1 MSISFGLLSTYPP
14 TQCGLATFTA
24 ALGDALVRGGCP
36 VSVVRSLEAPAV
48 TGDADERP
56 EVVGDLVAGDP
67 DGPVRA
73 AGLLDRAD
81 VAIVQHEY
89 GIYGGPDGSEILPL
103 LDAVQVPLVV
113 VLHTVLAAPSPGQRE
128 VLEAVVA
135 LADAV
140 VTMSSTARD
149 RLARGYAAD
158 LAKVSVIPHG
168 APEQARAAPGRTS
181 GQRPAR
187 GDGTGAGLSN
197 VRPGPTV
204 LTWGLLGPG
213 KGVEWG
219 IEAMATLRRTV
230 PGVRYVVAG
239 QTHPKVL
246 AHSGEAYRLGLE
258 DQVRRL
264 GLEDTVVFEPHYRDA
279 AALAETVRAADVVLL
294 PYDST
299 EQVTSGVLIEAVSSL
314 TPVVATRFPHAVEL
328 LGGGTG
334 LVVPHRDP
342 AAIADALA
350 AVLTRPDLAADLRRA
365 AAATAPAL
373 AWSVV
378 AGRYRSLAE
387 RLVRAAVAV

>member
-1 MSISFGLLSTYPP
+1 MSTSFGLLSTYPP

-24 ALGDALVRGGCP
+24 ALGAALVLDGCT
-36 VSVVRSLEAPAV
+36 VSVVRSVESAADTLDGETPV
-48 TGDADERP
+48 DERA
-56 EVVGDLVAGDP
+56 EVIGSLVAGDP
-67 DGPVRA
+67 DGPSRA
-73 AGLLDRAD
+73 AALLDRSD

-89 GIYGGPDGSEILPL
+89 GIYGGPDGSDVLAL
-103 LDAVQVPLVV
+103 LDAVHVPLVV
-113 VLHTVLAAPSPGQRE
+113 VLHTVLAAPTPGQRA

-135 LADAV
+135 RADAV
-140 VTMSSTARD
+140 VTMSTTARD
-149 RLARGYAAD
+149 RLALGYTAD
-158 LAKVSVIPHG
+158 LDKVSVIPHG
-168 APEQARAAPGRTS
+168 APERAAVPRPGPTPVAARS
-181 GQRPAR
+181 AVQDAEPAR
-187 GDGTGAGLSN
+187 
-197 VRPGPTV
+197 PTV

-219 IEAMATLRRTV
+219 IEAMVTVRGIV

-246 AHSGEAYRLGLE
+246 AHSGETYRRGLE

-299 EQVTSGVLIEAVSSL
+299 EQVTSGVLIEAVASL

-334 LVVPHRDP
+334 LVVAHRDP
-342 AAIADALA
+342 AAIAAALA
-350 AVLTRPDLAADLRRA
+350 AVLTRPDLAAGMRRA
-365 AAATAPAL
+365 AASTAPEL
-373 AWSVV
+373 AWSVI

-387 RLVRAAVAV
+387 DLVRAAVAA